1 MRRATLNLYLA
12 IVMLLLSLVEGT
24 SGFILWLALP
34 SGGGRE
40 HGDGLGNEVYWGI
53 ARNTWIDVHNWVAVA
68 LLVIVTIHVYLHW
81 RWIMLM
87 LKQTFRGHLWH
98 R

>member
-24 SGFILWLALP
+24 SGFILWLAFP
-34 SGGGRE
+34 SGGGGGR
-40 HGDGLGNEVYWGI
+40 GAGLGNEVYWGI
-53 ARNTWIDVHNWVAVA
+53 TRNTWIDVHNWVAVA

-81 RWIMLM
+81 KWIMLM